1 MNPGRRIARISI
13 DHPVRVSIVMV
24 GLTLVL
30 ALLAGL
36 PTLWPDRFPM
46 LNGVTVDTDPENML
60 PEDEPTRLFHDRMKA
75 VFSLNDMIVLGV
87 VNEEDEQGVFNPES
101 LEKIYQLTE
110 YAKTLRWPSEENPDE
125 TVGVVVKDLIAPS
138 TVDNIKQGGLGQV
151 QFEWL
156 MKKPPK
162 TRQQAEAIRKDAQD
176 ISFLNGT
183 LVSEDGM
190 AVALYIPLTSKDLS
204 YKVSQKL
211 EEKISEFDGP
221 EQFLVTGLPV
231 AEDTFG
237 VQMFKQMAISAP
249 LAMLVI
255 FVMMLFF
262 FHKVILTL
270 PSVFLAI
277 VCAVQTMSL
286 LVISGNTIHIM
297 SSMIPIFIIPIQVL
311 DDIHVIS
318 EFFDRYRSVG
328 DRKETL
334 MEVMETLFWPLL
346 FTSLTTTAGFAS
358 LALTPIPPVQVFGIF
373 VSVGVMLAWIWT
385 LTFIPA
391 AIMLFPERWL
401 KDLARKEEAT
411 HAHRGLLSRAL
422 LAMGRGTHRR
432 PWVVV
437 TAMILLISIAVYG
450 ITRIRVNDNPIKW
463 FEAEHP
469 IRVADRILNKHFG
482 GTYMGYL
489 TFEYKP
495 DEPNV
500 TRYTE
505 ALAQR
510 LETRGKELQEMSGSK
525 AVFSTLSNKT
535 RKWGETVGAKEAL
548 LNKLRAF
555 VEERYNEVAW
565 EEAQPWE
572 EASLFLDRESLRDQ
586 VFKQPKV
593 LGYIDRLQHDMGK
606 TEVVGKAN
614 TITDIVKTVHRS
626 LFLGKPEAFKIPDSS
641 DAVAQT
647 LITFQNSHRPQDLW
661 HLVTPDYERTNLWFQ
676 LKSGDNQDMQTL
688 TKEVAKYLDEKPP
701 PVELKADWFG
711 LTYINVVWQDKMVSG
726 MLEAFLGSFLV
737 VLLMMIFLYRS
748 ALWAALSMIPLL
760 VTIGLIYGVI
770 GLIGKDYDMPVAVL
784 SSLSLGLAVDYAI
797 HFLSRSREIRGKAG
811 SWAEAIPHVFG
822 EPARAISRN
831 VIVVG
836 IAFLPLLAAPLV
848 PYQTVGIFIAAILF
862 TAGVASLFVLPAAI
876 TLLEGWLFPVSDKR
890 KSTCKLGTGI
900 VAALTA
906 AALIVV
912 NVRQFVDVGWT
923 DITWISVGVI
933 LLMMLSCWLTSRRRS
948 CRT

>member
-30 ALLAGL
+30 AFLAGL

-46 LNGVTVDTDPENML
+46 LHGVTVDTDPENML

-138 TVDNIKQGGLGQV
+138 TVDNIKQGGLGEV

-401 KDLARKEEAT
+401 KDLARKEEAA

-422 LAMGRGTHRR
+422 PAMGRGTHRR

-489 TFEYKP
+489 TFKYQP

-510 LETRGKELQEMSGSK
+510 LETRGKELQDVSDSET
-525 AVFSTLSNKT
+525 VFSTLSNKT

-593 LGYIDRLQHDMGK
+593 LRYIDRLQHDMGK

-614 TITDIVKTVHRS
+614 TVTDIVKTVHRS

-688 TKEVAKYLDEKPP
+688 TKEVAKYLDETPP

-797 HFLSRSREIRGKAG
+797 HFLSRSREIRGNAG
-811 SWAEAIPHVFG
+811 SWAEAIPGVFG

-836 IAFLPLLAAPLV
+836 VAFLPLLAAPLV